1 MDTRDVRNRTW
12 WLILFLLIYAAA
24 WASEPADAV
33 VRPPAVAG
41 KFYPEDAKKL
51 HAAVKGFLADALP
64 PRGERPLA
72 LVVPHAGY
80 PYSGQIAADAY
91 RQAMGY
97 DYDVVV
103 VLGTN
108 HTVPPFDSVSVFQG
122 RGVATPLGVAG
133 VDQPLA
139 QALMASGFTYKPE
152 AHAKE
157 HSEEVQI
164 PFIQVAF
171 PRAKVVTAIVGTPD
185 LGVATRFGQALAK
198 ALGDRKAL
206 VVASS
211 DLSHFPPHGAAVAA
225 DRATLEAVAGL
236 DPQAV
241 VSAIN
246 RQMRAERPGLETCA
260 CGEGAILAAM
270 VAARAMGARRGVVLS
285 YANSGDSL
293 VGDWDRVVGY
303 GAVMF
308 TAAPGGTDTKVLDAP
323 EVPKGGTLTDA
334 DKAALLK
341 LARSTVE
348 RYLTTGTFPLPR
360 PSSPALRSMQG
371 AFVTI
376 KKKGDLRGCIGHM
389 AEDMPLAQVVG
400 RMALAAAFEDT
411 RFTPVRAEEL
421 ASLEYEISV
430 LTPMKPAPGV
440 GSIVVGR
447 DGVVIQKGG
456 RSAVFLPQVAPEQ
469 GWSREEMLG
478 HLCEKAGL
486 DAGCWR
492 SGCKFLTF
500 QAIVFGEKK

>member
-1 MDTRDVRNRTW
+1 MGTPDGRSQSCLSGNGNPCKRHMEQRSLW
-12 WLILFLLIYAAA
+12 PPHALWLVPLLLVCTVCG
-24 WASEPADAV
+24 ASEPADAV

-51 HAAVKGFLADALP
+51 QAAVKGYLEDALP
-64 PRGERPLA
+64 PRGERPVA
-72 LVVPHAGY
+72 IVVPHAGY

-103 VLGTN
+103 ILGTN

-171 PRAKVVTAIVGTPD
+171 PKAKVVTAIVGTPD

-198 ALGDRKAL
+198 ALWDRKAL

-211 DLSHFPPHGAAVAA
+211 DLSHFPPHGEAVAA

-241 VSAIN
+241 VSAIR

-270 VAARAMGARRGVVLS
+270 VAAKAMGARRGVVLS

-308 TAAPGGTDTKVLDAP
+308 TAAPGGTDTKVLEAAEAP
-323 EVPKGGTLTDA
+323 GTGPSRKPT
-334 DKAALLK
+334 
-341 LARSTVE
+341 
-348 RYLTTGTFPLPR
+348 R
-360 PSSPALRSMQG
+360 PPSSSSPAPRWS
-371 AFVTI
+371 ATSPRAPSPS
-376 KKKGDLRGCIGHM
+376 RGH
-389 AEDMPLAQVVG
+389 
-400 RMALAAAFEDT
+400 
-411 RFTPVRAEEL
+411 
-421 ASLEYEISV
+421 
-430 LTPMKPAPGV
+430 PAP
-440 GSIVVGR
+440 
-447 DGVVIQKGG
+447 
-456 RSAVFLPQVAPEQ
+456 P
-469 GWSREEMLG
+469 
-478 HLCEKAGL
+478 
-486 DAGCWR
+486 
-492 SGCKFLTF
+492 SGPCR
-500 QAIVFGEKK
+500 GPS